1 MIVVHFPPV
10 NNGRE
15 ADGQS
20 AMAASNNYYYYGPHV
35 ALRQSQISCVQHK
48 VMARCCWGI
57 ICALCSASQPTAEQL
72 QTLKGWRH

>member
-20 AMAASNNYYYYGPHV
+20 AMAASNNYYYCLLVTGKH
-35 ALRQSQISCVQHK
+35 LEVQQHG
-48 VMARCCWGI
+48 AR
-57 ICALCSASQPTAEQL
+57 SAELL
-72 QTLKGWRH
+72 QHWHLLVSIP